1 MPDPIVFISHFKL
14 REGKLEGF
22 EDLSRAAQSALAEEK
37 PRTVAYLFYLN
48 EDRSELTIVHVFPD
62 ADAMDVHAE
71 GSDERAA
78 AAYEFVEP
86 AGWEIYGRPNT
97 GVLEAMREAAARSDV
112 DLVWQPESMGG
123 FLRSTSASDSRR

>member
-1 MPDPIVFISHFKL
+1 MHEPIVFISHFKV

-22 EDLSRAAQSALAEEK
+22 EDLSRAAQSALEEEK
-37 PRTVAYLFYLN
+37 PRTAAYLFYLN
-48 EDRSELTIVHVFPD
+48 EDRSELTIVHLFPD
-62 ADAMDVHAE
+62 ADAMDVHFE

-97 GVLEAMREAAARSDV
+97 GALGMMREAAARSNV
-112 DLVWQPESMGG
+112 GLVFQPQSLGG
-123 FLRSTSASDSRR
+123 FLRLKYDA